1 MTQTEK
7 RNVNIGVEIL
17 IVEDSPTQALHLKH
31 ILEQHSYSVIVAKD
45 GKDALR
51 IMHDHKPTIVIS
63 DILMPEMDGYEL
75 CRQIRADENLKYVPV
90 ILLTQLVDPR
100 DVIRGLL
107 SGADNFVTKPY
118 SEQFLISR
126 IQYILANQELRR
138 NAITEMGIEIFF
150 AGQKH
155 FITSDRMQILDLLF
169 STFENA
175 VQRNQ
180 ELEEANK
187 ELRKALETIET
198 INEVSEKLNRSLMP
212 EDVADAVAVGVKRL
226 IDYDECRIYRIDDN
240 GKYLIPVYYGQKL
253 DQEKEGDKVEDLRLQ
268 VGEDITGLV
277 YAKGKPEMVSDV
289 SKHPKANFPKG
300 KKPPDE
306 SMLAVPMQYE
316 DKTLG
321 VIVLLK
327 QGLHQFIDAHL
338 RILTILAGQAG
349 VAIENARLMQTE
361 RRRTRQLSLINEVS
375 QKASSTLDI
384 AELSGKIV
392 DSISSEYEKCQIALF
407 RFEEN
412 EADLFLQAKAG
423 PYSGSL
429 SDKLRAKQ
437 KKGLIGRALE
447 KGDVVVIKNIPEE
460 KGVKPLFKESLSEL
474 AVPIKKGNNFLGV
487 LHLASD
493 RVNAFDEEDSTM
505 MTTLADQIAMA
516 LENAQLYE
524 SEKRNVEMAEAASR
538 AKSEFLANMSHEIR
552 TPMNSIIGFS
562 DLLLQENLPDEL
574 GDFVRTIK
582 LNGEELL
589 HIINQILDLAKVE
602 TGRMDVEMVEFDL
615 QEMVESV
622 AQLQRPRVLDK
633 GLKFEVE
640 TNVEILP
647 LIESDR
653 TKIRQIM
660 VNLLGNAVKFT
671 EEGMIKLIVQV
682 TSGKG
687 KKGRLIVHIEDTG
700 VGIPPDK
707 HTSIFESFTQADAS
721 ITRRFGGTGL
731 GLTLCKQMAELLG
744 GRIWFESEQGK
755 GSVFSFEIPIK
766 VISERAMADEIRKE
780 HPLPQA
786 MEMDEVEVHSKDEQ
800 TLLTKLDEITSPARM
815 ESGENKPP
823 TVLLI
828 EDNASTTALIKKYLE
843 RDGYVVET
851 ATNGE
856 DGLLKAKFYRPHAI
870 ILEILLPGKM
880 DGWEVLRSLKSGS
893 LTKSIPV
900 IVCSVL
906 SNQKKAFSLGAVEY
920 VEKPA
925 KEQMILETLHRSIG
939 IPKDKSKEVLVVD
952 DDKTVLVLFERL
964 LSREGVNVK
973 TFDNGRPAIDYLER
987 SSNVALVI
995 LDLLMPGV
1003 DGFDVLLK
1011 LKSSDKTRDIPVV
1024 IYTGKQLT
1032 PTDRA
1037 RLSQHYELLLQKTKE
1052 TPETLLAQLNQL
1064 VDKKKITV
1072 SSPKKQTS
1080 KAKGHILL
1088 AEDDP
1093 SGQKLMKHV
1102 LDRLGYTVDL
1112 AENGKQV
1119 LELTEKSPYDIILM
1133 DMEMPVM
1140 DGFTATREIRK
1151 QEKYENLPIIALT
1164 AHAMKEHRKKTLNAG
1179 CTDYLSK
1186 PVNREKLAE
1195 VLDKYIKKEDIRPVE
1210 TQETVRT
1217 GKEDKKTE
1225 TAASSPSVDEDPMM
1239 AELTEFFISDL
1250 GERLGK
1256 FEKDVEENNLEEV
1269 TRFGH
1274 SLKGTGGSYGFPKFS
1289 VIGGDIEDAG
1299 RDGNWDKIHA
1309 LAKTLI
1315 DEYNTLSA

>member
-1 MTQTEK
+1 MNQNEMK
-7 RNVNIGVEIL
+7 NVNIGVEIL

-31 ILEQHSYSVIVAKD
+31 ILMQHSYTVTVAKD

-51 IMHDHKPTIVIS
+51 IMREHKPTIVIS

-138 NAITEMGIEIFF
+138 NSITEMGIEIFF

-198 INEVSEKLNRSLMP
+198 INEVSDKLNRSLMP
-212 EDVADAVAVGVKRL
+212 EDVAEAVAIGVKRL

-240 GKYLIPVYYGQKL
+240 GKYLIPVFYGQKL
-253 DQEKEGDKVEDLRLQ
+253 DQTKESSKADELRLE

-277 YAKGKPEMVSDV
+277 FAKGKPEMISNV
-289 SKHPKANFPKG
+289 SKHPKASYPKG
-300 KKPPDE
+300 QKPPDE

-327 QGLHQFIDAHL
+327 KGLHQFIDAHL

-349 VAIENARLMQTE
+349 VAIENARLMQNE

-384 AELSGKIV
+384 TELSEKIV
-392 DSISSEYEKCQIALF
+392 DAVSSEYENSQIVLM
-407 RFEEN
+407 RLDDKED
-412 EADLFLQAKAG
+412 DLFIQAQAG
-423 PYSGSL
+423 PYTKQL
-429 SDKLRAKQ
+429 KKTFRANR
-437 KKGLIGRALE
+437 KKGLVGKAISS
-447 KGDVVVIKNIPEE
+447 GDGIISRNVKEE
-460 KGVKPLFKESLSEL
+460 KGVKPLIKESQSEL
-474 AVPIKKGNNFLGV
+474 VVPIQKGQNLLGV
-487 LHLASD
+487 LHLAD
-493 RVNAFDEEDSTM
+493 KRLNGFDEEDSVM
-505 MTTLADQIAMA
+505 IKTLADQIAMA

-602 TGRMDVEMVEFDL
+602 TGRMEVEMIEFDL

-640 TNVEILP
+640 TNVKVLP

-660 VNLLGNAVKFT
+660 VNLLGNAIKFT
-671 EEGMIKLIVQV
+671 EEGKVKIIVQV
-682 TSGKG
+682 GTTNNKQGT
-687 KKGRLIVHIEDTG
+687 LVVHIEDTG
-700 VGIPPDK
+700 VGIPPEK
-707 HTSIFESFTQADAS
+707 SSTIFESFTQADAS

-731 GLTLCKQMAELLG
+731 GLTLCKQMVELLE
-744 GRIWFESEQGK
+744 GRIWFESEVGK

-766 VISERAMADEIRKE
+766 VIAERAIANEIRKE
-780 HPLPQA
+780 HPLQR
-786 MEMDEVEVHSKDEQ
+786 DEERIETEVHSKDEE
-800 TLLTKLDEITSPARM
+800 TILSKLDEITSQSR
-815 ESGENKPP
+815 EEGDNGKPP

-828 EDNASTTALIKKYLE
+828 EDNASTTALIKRYLE
-843 RDGYVVET
+843 RDGYVVES

-880 DGWEVLRSLKSGS
+880 DGWEVLRSLKGGN
-893 LTKSIPV
+893 LTKDIPV

-964 LSREGVNVK
+964 LAREGVNVK

-1011 LKSSDKTRDIPVV
+1011 LKSSEKTKDIPVV

-1032 PTDRA
+1032 PTDRN
-1037 RLSQHYELLLQKTKE
+1037 RLSQHYELLLQKTQE
-1052 TPETLLAQLNQL
+1052 TPETLLTQLNQL

-1072 SSPKKQTS
+1072 DRPKKEVSQ
-1080 KAKGHILL
+1080 AKGHILL

-1112 AENGKQV
+1112 AKTGKEV
-1119 LELTEKSPYDIILM
+1119 LDLISKSPYDIVLM
-1133 DMEMPVM
+1133 DMEMPIM

-1151 QEKYENLPIIALT
+1151 QNKYESIPIIALT

-1179 CTDYLSK
+1179 CNDYLSK

-1195 VLDKYIKKEDIRPVE
+1195 VLTKYIQKSDATQGAMAETNIIKSEEGKSKKPAPAEDV
-1210 TQETVRT
+1210 
-1217 GKEDKKTE
+1217 
-1225 TAASSPSVDEDPMM
+1225 DPMM

-1256 FEKDVEENNLEEV
+1256 FEQDIKENNLEEV

-1289 VIGGDIEDAG
+1289 VIGGNIEDAG
-1299 RDGNWDKIHA
+1299 RDGDWDKIHV
-1309 LAKTLI
+1309 LAKTLLE
-1315 DEYNTLSA
+1315 EYNTLTS